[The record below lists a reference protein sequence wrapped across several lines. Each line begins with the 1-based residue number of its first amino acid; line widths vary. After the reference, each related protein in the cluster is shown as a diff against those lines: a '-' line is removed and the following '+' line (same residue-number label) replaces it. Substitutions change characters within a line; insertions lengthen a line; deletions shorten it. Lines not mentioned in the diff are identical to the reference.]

1 MLYCF
6 KEHKKSTH
14 PITVTSGLG
23 CRTSKIFE
31 IGYVL
36 FVHPLISRTSSDFD
50 HLRSL
55 LYY

>member
-6 KEHKKSTH
+6 REHKKSTH

-36 FVHPLISRTSSDFD
+36 FVHPLISKTSSDFD